1 MGRELMRKLLQA
13 HLDLRQPGQAIE
25 PVRDAAGTAL
35 TPTPVHG
42 RSLESIFGI
51 CSMIGGSSKAERKRV
66 CWRPNRNAETFL
78 IIFVR
83 FLWTNRSGCFKLNW
97 MSGKQTGIN
106 AVDQI
111 LQKVDLAGI
120 QDERARECIRL
131 LLNLIESLTAD
142 LRKAHAE
149 I

>member
-1 MGRELMRKLLQA
+1 MAVVMNTRC
-13 HLDLRQPGQAIE
+13 
-25 PVRDAAGTAL
+25 
-35 TPTPVHG
+35 
-42 RSLESIFGI
+42 I

-106 AVDQI
+106 TVDQI

-120 QDERARECIRL
+120 RSEEHTSELQSPMYLVCRL
-131 LLNLIESLTAD
+131 LLE
-142 LRKAHAE
+142 KK
-149 I
+149 

>member
-1 MGRELMRKLLQA
+1 
-13 HLDLRQPGQAIE
+13 
-25 PVRDAAGTAL
+25 
-35 TPTPVHG
+35 
-42 RSLESIFGI
+42 
-51 CSMIGGSSKAERKRV
+51 MIGGSSKAERKRV

-97 MSGKQTGIN
+97 MSGNQGGIN

-142 LRKAHAE
+142 LPKAHAE
-149 I
+149 NLYLREQLNRRKGGGGKPDRTEDSADAAAQSLEIQRDELAD

>member
-1 MGRELMRKLLQA
+1 MYLGVGALQHHKA
-13 HLDLRQPGQAIE
+13 TTTPFIFAVRQYPALEGCAI
-25 PVRDAAGTAL
+25 
-35 TPTPVHG
+35 
-42 RSLESIFGI
+42 GI

-131 LLNLIESLTAD
+131 LLN
-142 LRKAHAE
+142 
-149 I
+149 

>member
-1 MGRELMRKLLQA
+1 MRLRPSRRPLRPAYCSSREA
-13 HLDLRQPGQAIE
+13 HLLNDWGIVE
-25 PVRDAAGTAL
+25 
-35 TPTPVHG
+35 G
-42 RSLESIFGI
+42 R
-51 CSMIGGSSKAERKRV
+51 AEAV

-120 QDERARECIRL
+120 QDERARE
-131 LLNLIESLTAD
+131 
-142 LRKAHAE
+142 
-149 I
+149 

>member
-1 MGRELMRKLLQA
+1 MHKCTQCLNSILNDAQRIPRPQDDAERKQ
-13 HLDLRQPGQAIE
+13 
-25 PVRDAAGTAL
+25 
-35 TPTPVHG
+35 
-42 RSLESIFGI
+42 RSYIGI

-142 LRKAHAE
+142 LRQADAE
-149 I
+149 ILYLELGRA